1 MNRWKLLAYGVLAL
15 VALVLLQVVVSFVLG
30 LLDLLWT
37 IATTGLALLAVGV
50 LLYAGYRILSWV
62 RGSESAGGSD
72 PVETATPDDRV
83 ERLKQQ
89 YADGKLS
96 EDELEQRL
104 DREFGGPN
112 TDRID
117 RELGRERE

>member
-1 MNRWKLLAYGVLAL
+1 MNRWKLLGYGVLAL
-15 VALVLLQVVVSFVLG
+15 VALVMLQVVVSFVFG

-37 IATTGLALLAVGV
+37 VVTTAVALLAVGGV
-50 LLYAGYRILSWV
+50 LYVGYRALSWA
-62 RGSESAGGSD
+62 RDSEPVGDST
-72 PVETATPDDRV
+72 PVETSPPDDRV

-104 DREFGGPN
+104 NRELGGPN
-112 TDRID
+112 ID
-117 RELGRERE
+117 GLDSEPRRERE